1 MMIYILDTMLSPSD
15 YVDRAAEEDPSTT
28 VSDEVECAPM
38 SIHTS
43 EEAVN
48 LVLSQRKA
56 IDG

>member
-1 MMIYILDTMLSPSD
+1 MMGSIYIHSPSD
-15 YVDRAAEEDPSTT
+15 YVDCAAEEDPSTT